1 MEKGNEC
8 GNTITND
15 YDICEFCYNKERLFR
30 QELIRLLE
38 EYGDDLPTFY
48 REYRKLQFKFNNCK

>member
-1 MEKGNEC
+1 MEKCNEC
-8 GNTITND
+8 GNPITND

-30 QELIRLLE
+30 QESIRLLE

-48 REYRKLQFKFNNCK
+48 REYRELQFKFNNCK

>member
-1 MEKGNEC
+1 MEKCNEC
-8 GNTITND
+8 GNPITSD

>member
-1 MEKGNEC
+1 MCKCGEC
-8 GNTITND
+8 GRKITND

-30 QELIRLLE
+30 QESIRLLE

>member
-1 MEKGNEC
+1 MCKCGEC
-8 GNTITND
+8 GRKITND
-15 YDICEFCYNKERLFR
+15 YDICEFCMNKERLFR

-38 EYGDDLPTFY
+38 EYGDDLPAFY

>member
-1 MEKGNEC
+1 MEKCNEC
-8 GNTITND
+8 GNSITND

>member
-1 MEKGNEC
+1 METCNGC
-8 GNTITND
+8 GTPITND

-30 QELIRLLE
+30 QELIRLLK

-48 REYRKLQFKFNNCK
+48 REYRKLQFKFNNYK

>member
-1 MEKGNEC
+1 METCNGYGNP
-8 GNTITND
+8 ITND
-15 YDICEFCYNKERLFR
+15 YDICEFCMNKERLFR
-30 QELIRLLE
+30 QELIRLLK